1 MDELT
6 AKVAENLNIDHET
19 AERSVGILLS
29 LVRSHGDQNKVGEL
43 LDKIPGASD
52 LADQYGSEEGRSG
65 GLFGMLGGGMMGAP
79 LAALAKLQASGLDM
93 TQIKLLGKTV
103 LGYAKDNAGE
113 DLVREVTAS
122 IPGLNSYL

>member
-6 AKVAENLNIDHET
+6 GKVADNLNIDHDK
-19 AERSVGILLS
+19 AERAVGIMLS
-29 LVRSHGDQNKVGEL
+29 LVQSHGDQNKVGEL
-43 LDKIPGASD
+43 FDKIPGAGE
-52 LADQYGSEEGRSG
+52 LAAQYGSEEGRSG
-65 GLFGMLGGGMMGAP
+65 GLFGMLGGGLMGAP
-79 LAALAKLQASGLDM
+79 LAALAKLQSTGLSM
-93 TQIKLLGKTV
+93 EQIKLLGKTV

>member
-6 AKVAENLNIDHET
+6 GKVAEKLNIDQQK

-29 LVRSHGDQNKVGEL
+29 LVRAHGDQNKVGEMF
-43 LDKIPGASD
+43 DKLPGAAD

-65 GLFGMLGGGMMGAP
+65 GLFGMLGGGLMGAP
-79 LAALAKLQASGLDM
+79 LAALAKLQAAGLDM
-93 TQIKLLGKTV
+93 DQIKLLGKAV
-103 LGYAKDNAGE
+103 LGHAKEHAGD